1 MEGTEIP
8 AMLWGV
14 ETDRDTLVEQKH
26 GRYVAMFVALLLGVA
41 VAAARGAAALLARYV
56 LPRFAGA
63 A

>member
-1 MEGTEIP
+1 
-8 AMLWGV
+8 
-14 ETDRDTLVEQKH
+14 
-26 GRYVAMFVALLLGVA
+26 MFVALLLGVA